1 MKRDWQPILF
11 VLSSVVFALA
21 APLPSIAQPA
31 HAPPAQGDA
40 ATTLHL
46 TERAER
52 IVRRDRLTAE
62 LDVTGVD
69 ADPKRLQA
77 EINRRMAAAAA
88 RAKEAPAVTIETTG
102 YSVYQERPEKA
113 PARWVGHQGLRLQ
126 GADSAAVLDLVGA
139 LQQQGLV
146 LSGLTANVSPGALRS
161 VEDDLTAEAL
171 SRLKRRAD
179 RIAADLH
186 THVDRYRDLQVGN
199 ASVSP
204 PIFRAMS
211 AMASVPAAAPPPVA
225 EPGDATVSVV
235 VNAAVALA
243 PTGR

>member
-1 MKRDWQPILF
+1 MKREWRSIF
-11 VLSSVVFALA
+11 VAFSSVVLACA
-21 APLPSIAQPA
+21 APPPSAAQPA
-31 HAPPAQGDA
+31 HTPPGD
-40 ATTLHL
+40 TGTVLHL

-52 IVRRDRLTAE
+52 AVRRNRLTAALE
-62 LDVTGVD
+62 VTGVD

-88 RAKEAPAVTIETTG
+88 RAKEVPAVAAETTG

-113 PARWVGHQGLRLQ
+113 PARWVGRQGLRLQ
-126 GADSAAVLDLVGA
+126 GRDIAAVLDLAGA

-146 LSGLTANVSPGALRS
+146 LSGLTADLSPEALRS
-161 VEDDLTAEAL
+161 VEDDLTTEAL
-171 SRLKRRAD
+171 ERLKQRAD

-186 THVDRYRDLQVGN
+186 THVERYRDLQVGN
-199 ASVSP
+199 AGTSP
-204 PIFRAMS
+204 PVIRAMT
-211 AMASVPAAAPPPVA
+211 AMAPAPMAAPPPVA

-235 VNAAVALA
+235 VNAAVMLA